1 MRPHRTKSEP
11 KELLGTATE
20 VVRSLRT
27 KGEVAE
33 GLLETATEVVSLL
46 RPKSEPKEL
55 LDTASDSLAAM
66 RGRAHRDTHRD
77 TLLKAGLIAGGMAAL
92 TAGSAA
98 ISSLRRRT
106 EASS

>member
-1 MRPHRTKSEP
+1 MRPLRTKSEP
-11 KELLGTATE
+11 RELLDSATD
-20 VVRSLRT
+20 VVRLLRT
-27 KGEVAE
+27 KSEAAE
-33 GLLETATEVVSLL
+33 GLLDSATEVMKLF

-66 RGRAHRDTHRD
+66 RGSAHRD
-77 TLLKAGLIAGGMAAL
+77 TLLKAGLIAGGVAAL

-106 EASS
+106 EPSS

>member
-1 MRPHRTKSEP
+1 MTPHRTKSEP
-11 KELLGTATE
+11 QELLGIATQ
-20 VVRSLRT
+20 VVRFLRT
-27 KGEVAE
+27 KGEAAE
-33 GLLETATEVVSLL
+33 GLLDTATEVVSLL

-55 LDTASDSLAAM
+55 LDTASDSLAAI
-66 RGRAHRDTHRD
+66 RGRAQRD
-77 TLLKAGLIAGGMAAL
+77 TLLKAGLVAGGMVAL

>member
-1 MRPHRTKSEP
+1 MRPR
-11 KELLGTATE
+11 GT
-20 VVRSLRT
+20 
-27 KGEVAE
+27 
-33 GLLETATEVVSLL
+33 
-46 RPKSEPKEL
+46 KSEPKEL
-55 LDTASDSLAAM
+55 LDTASEVVRFLRTKSEVTEGLLDTATELMSLLRPKSDPKQLLDTASGSLAAI
-66 RGRAHRDTHRD
+66 RDRAHRG

>member
-1 MRPHRTKSEP
+1 
-11 KELLGTATE
+11 
-20 VVRSLRT
+20 
-27 KGEVAE
+27 
-33 GLLETATEVVSLL
+33 
-46 RPKSEPKEL
+46 
-55 LDTASDSLAAM
+55 M
-66 RGRAHRDTHRD
+66 RGRAQRD